1 MVDFHSW
8 SRWGNRKQIYLL
20 PKIAKHLQNV
30 WNDSSRLWVSASV
43 SCSVVSDYMRPHRPQ
58 PPRLLHLW
66 NSPDK
71 KTGVGYHSLLQG
83 IFLTQGSNLGLLH
96 CKGFFFLPSE
106 PPGKTLGMRQ
116 QRTVVLERK
125 KSTNNVPLTD
135 HIWFRKMS
143 RSWPMEE
150 EFP

>member
-43 SCSVVSDYMRPHRPQ
+43 SCSVVSDYLRPHGPQ
-58 PPRLLHLW
+58 PARLLHLW

-71 KTGVGYHSLLQG
+71 KTGVGYHSPGHLPDPRIKPGSPALQR
-83 IFLTQGSNLGLLH
+83 I
-96 CKGFFFLPSE
+96 FFLPSE